1 MSRLGS
7 AIRRAHDAESELA
20 KAFAG
25 VAERHVD
32 EPDVFHLC
40 TTLGEQSKEQA
51 ARLLP
56 FAERYDGANG
66 GPAATAARPAPDEAE
81 PGTRL
86 LADLSHLFVLAQE
99 CWIDATIVRQAALAK
114 RDEELISTISSC
126 VDGTVAQVKWL
137 QTRIKTTAPQ
147 ALTIE

>member
-1 MSRLGS
+1 MSRLGT
-7 AIRRAHDAESELA
+7 AIRRSHYVEAELA
-20 KAFAG
+20 RTFAG
-25 VAERHVD
+25 VAERHAD

-40 TTLGEQSKEQA
+40 TMLGEQSKEHA

-56 FAERYDGANG
+56 FAQRYRGLEAGASATVAQPTPVET
-66 GPAATAARPAPDEAE
+66 GP
-81 PGTRL
+81 GSRL

-99 CWIDATIVRQAALAK
+99 CWIDGTVVRQAALAK
-114 RDEELISTISSC
+114 RDKELVSTISACLEETS
-126 VDGTVAQVKWL
+126 TQVRWL